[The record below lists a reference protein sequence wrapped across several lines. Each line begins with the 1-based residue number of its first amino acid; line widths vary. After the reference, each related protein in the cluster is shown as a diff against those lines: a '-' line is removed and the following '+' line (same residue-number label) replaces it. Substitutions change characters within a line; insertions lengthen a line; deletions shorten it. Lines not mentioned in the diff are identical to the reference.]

1 MKASN
6 LLFSD
11 EIKRVT
17 EGRRKKIIWF
27 IHIVCFFI
35 FLIHII
41 MDAYHQDYQIMP
53 LSITMLVLI
62 VFSFFMFY
70 QKDKYD
76 YAAYVILMI
85 LAIETISAVFIYHF
99 DDYTPAFIFPFIL
112 GAFSLFSWKRGFIL
126 SIVFLVI
133 LALLLFYYHESLN
146 TSAFLHNNIAIS
158 NFLSILV
165 IIFVFAIY
173 YEATRIDAYKRL
185 INSNYK
191 KDLLYN
197 EIHHR
202 VKNNLNIVS
211 SMLAI
216 QAELEDKKTQDILKV
231 SKDRIDSIALVHSM
245 LYVSN
250 DIEKV
255 NAKLFIEKLA
265 LNIQSTLDTHVSII
279 FKIKEVELS
288 LNEIIPLGLIIN
300 ELLTNSFKYAFAD
313 TKNPKILIVLHI
325 RKNKA
330 TLTYHDNGIG
340 CGKTECEQGLGLK
353 LVDLNV
359 KQLKGTLTRNR
370 NDGLSYKIIYQRSLH
385 V

>member
-1 MKASN
+1 
-6 LLFSD
+6 
-11 EIKRVT
+11 
-17 EGRRKKIIWF
+17 
-27 IHIVCFFI
+27 
-35 FLIHII
+35 
-41 MDAYHQDYQIMP
+41 MDTYSQDYQIMP
-53 LSITMLVLI
+53 LTMTMLVLI

-70 QKDKYD
+70 RKGKYD
-76 YAAYVILMI
+76 YASYVILMI
-85 LAIETISAVFIYHF
+85 LAIEIIAAIFIYHF
-99 DDYTPAFIFPFIL
+99 DDYTPGFIFPFIL
-112 GAFSLFSWKRGFIL
+112 GAFSLFSWKRGLIFSVI
-126 SIVFLVI
+126 FLI
-133 LALLLFYYHESLN
+133 TLALLLFCYQDSLN
-146 TSAFLHNNIAIS
+146 VSVFLYNNVAIS

-165 IIFVFAIY
+165 IIFVFAMY
-173 YEATRIDAYKRL
+173 YETTRIDAYKKL
-185 INSNYK
+185 IHSNYK

-250 DIEKV
+250 DMEKV

-265 LNIQSTLDTHVSII
+265 LNIQSTLDTHVTII
-279 FKIKEVELS
+279 LKVKEIELS

-300 ELLTNSFKYAFAD
+300 ELLTNSFKYAFMDA
-313 TKNPKILIVLHI
+313 KNPKIIIVLHI
-325 RKNKA
+325 RKNKV
-330 TLTYHDNGIG
+330 TLTYHDNGVG
-340 CGKTECEQGLGLK
+340 CSKAECEQGLGLK

-359 KQLKGTLTRNR
+359 KQLKGTLRRNR
-370 NDGLSYKIIYQRSLH
+370 NHGLSYKIIYQRSLH

>member
-6 LLFSD
+6 LSFSA

-27 IHIVCFFI
+27 IHTVCFVI
-35 FLIHII
+35 FSIHIA
-41 MDAYHQDYQIMP
+41 MDAYYQDYQIIP
-53 LSITMLVLI
+53 LTVVMLILI

-70 QKDKYD
+70 RKDKYD
-76 YAAYVILMI
+76 CAAYTMLMI
-85 LAIETISAVFIYHF
+85 LAIETITAVFIYHF
-99 DDYTPAFIFPFIL
+99 DDYTPGFIFPFIL
-112 GAFSLFSWKRGFIL
+112 GAFSLFSWKRGLIL
-126 SIVFLVI
+126 SLTFLLI
-133 LALLLFYYHESLN
+133 LVLLLFYYQDSWN
-146 TSAFLHNNIAIS
+146 MSAFLHNNIAIS
-158 NFLSILV
+158 NFLSILL

-173 YEATRIDAYKRL
+173 YETTRIDAYKRL

-191 KDLLYN
+191 KDLLYK

-216 QAELEDKKTQDILKV
+216 QAELEDKKTKDIIKV

-250 DIEKV
+250 DMEKV

-265 LNIQSTLDTHVSII
+265 LNIQSTLDTHISVI

-300 ELLTNSFKYAFAD
+300 ELLTNSFKYAFID
-313 TKNPKILIVLHI
+313 IKNPKIIIVLHI
-325 RKNKA
+325 RKNKV

-340 CGKTECEQGLGLK
+340 CGKAECEQGLGLK

-370 NDGLSYKIIYQRSLH
+370 NHGLSYKIIYQRSLH